1 MTETALARFRS
12 IEVQEAV
19 LEGYR
24 IAFRRVGSGPPVLF
38 IHGWPLSGVT
48 YRHAVDALKDEHTCI
63 VPDLPGAGDS
73 PWDPRVTEM
82 FGDFTRLMRLL
93 VDHLGLTRFAI
104 VAHDSGGTI
113 ARKLAAELG
122 PRVTGLLLSNT
133 ELAGHHPKLVA
144 LFQRSAALPGAE
156 IMFRWLLGRSAYLR
170 SELGFGGCFGDRSL
184 IEGEFHDACIRPL
197 LEGGMSGPLAALRS
211 ANLGVVDEL
220 AAIHA
225 RIVAP
230 TTFVWGD
237 ADRFFPIDRARS
249 MAAQFSSLRVFHNVP
264 GAKLYV
270 QEEAPEKIAELTRAL
285 LRDDQQPALVRAPQE
300 LHARPP
306 HAHSSEAS
314 S

>member
-12 IEVQEAV
+12 IEAQEVV
-19 LEGYR
+19 LDGYR
-24 IAFRRVGSGPPVLF
+24 VAFRSVGSGPPVLF
-38 IHGWPLSGVT
+38 IHGWPLSGAT

-82 FGDFTRLMRLL
+82 FGDFTKLMRLL

-104 VAHDSGGTI
+104 VAHDSGGTV

-144 LFQRSAALPGAE
+144 LFQRAAALPGAE
-156 IMFRWLLGRSAYLR
+156 HMFRWLLGSSAYLR

-197 LEGGMSGPLAALRS
+197 LERGMSGSLATLRS

-237 ADRFFPIDRARS
+237 ADRFFPVGLARA
-249 MAAQFSSLRVFHNVP
+249 MAAQFSNLRGFHTVP

-270 QEEAPEKIAELTRAL
+270 QEEAPGKIVEHARAL
-285 LRDDQQPALVRAPQE
+285 LRDGRQPALVHTPQE
-300 LHARPP
+300 PHARSP
-306 HAHSSEAS
+306 HAVVRP
-314 S
+314 